1 MKPAEL
7 NELSPDE
14 LSQKIREARGA
25 LFDARVKHST
35 GQLENTATMRGLRR
49 DIARAQTILRE
60 RSEAKQ

>member
-7 NELSPDE
+7 KALSQDE

-25 LFDARVKHST
+25 LFDAHVKHTT
-35 GQLENTATMRGLRR
+35 GQLENTAAMRGLRR

-60 RSEAKQ
+60 RREATQ

>member
-1 MKPAEL
+1 MKPADL
-7 NELSPDE
+7 KELSQDE
-14 LSQKIREARGA
+14 LSQKIREARGS
-25 LFDARVKHST
+25 LFDARVKHTT